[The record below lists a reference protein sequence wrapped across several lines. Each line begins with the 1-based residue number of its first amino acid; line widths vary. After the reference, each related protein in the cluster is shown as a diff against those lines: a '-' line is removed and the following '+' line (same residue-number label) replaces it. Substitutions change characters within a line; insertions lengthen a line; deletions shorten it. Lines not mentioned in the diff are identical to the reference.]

1 LYVSYLEI
9 FKTFR
14 SIKTT
19 KSITQISKAI
29 YSPILGQTLK
39 WFRINSFG
47 LITCYRPGSNQF
59 KRNLLFKTY
68 FNSWLWCVNLVDFH
82 FFLKFLNFIS
92 ISNSQNHLWTLHWRE
107 LANKFFSL
115 DSYSNFLYKILS
127 PDLGKSGELS
137 IGLLMR
143 YLHCVNHFCQ

>member
-1 LYVSYLEI
+1 MIGHDYATYLQSYQIVPNIGVLCYLGIYVCMVHPIWSKILI
-9 FKTFR
+9 PT
-14 SIKTT
+14 
-19 KSITQISKAI
+19 TQISKAI
-29 YSPILGQTLK
+29 YSPILGQTPK

-47 LITCYRPGSNQF
+47 FITCYRPGSNQF

-107 LANKFFSL
+107 
-115 DSYSNFLYKILS
+115 
-127 PDLGKSGELS
+127 
-137 IGLLMR
+137 
-143 YLHCVNHFCQ
+143 